1 MASASNQQF
10 DVGGVLLDRPF
21 KIRRLG
27 HFGLNVDDMEA
38 GLRFYRDLLGFRVS
52 DTVDFGKRIKDR
64 EKAASLGDPN
74 GYFMRYGTDHHAF
87 VLFNRRVREAMG
99 RDDAKPGLTINQITW
114 QVGSLKEV
122 NDAIHWFENEHVRLQ
137 KSGRDMPGSNWHTY
151 LYDPD
156 DHVNELYYGM
166 EQVGW
171 DGYSKPHA
179 MYDRAFHDTPEL
191 PQMSELDEVE
201 EALKRGVDLDS
212 GRREVEHLPPV
223 YDVDGIRLPRPFK
236 IVRIGPLGLF
246 VKDVSAAA
254 NFYCGRLGFVLS
266 EEAAW
271 HGHRCVFLRA
281 GSEHHSLG
289 LYPIELRSAL
299 GLRPDSSLAY
309 AGFQLANYRQ
319 LRDAARFLESQGV
332 PAMTSMPAELCPGMD
347 YAAHVLDP
355 DGHCIQ
361 LYYYM
366 EQVGGDAPRAHGRRP
381 VVGEV
386 ASWPETVPA
395 APDTYQG
402 ETFMGPWG

>member
-1 MASASNQQF
+1 MGTAATHKF
-10 DVGGVLLDRPF
+10 DVGGVLMDRPF

-27 HFGLNVDDMEA
+27 HFGLNVNDMEQ

-52 DTVDFGKRIKDR
+52 DTVDFGKRLEDR
-64 EKAASLGDPN
+64 QKAASLGDPN

-87 VLFNRRVREAMG
+87 VLWNRRIREAMG

-122 NDAIHWFENEHVRLQ
+122 SDAVRWFEAEHVRVQ
-137 KSGRDMPGSNWHTY
+137 RSGRDMPGSNWHTY

-156 DHVNELYYGM
+156 DHINELYYGM

-171 DGYSKPHA
+171 DGYSKPRA
-179 MYDRAFHDTPEL
+179 MYDRAFHETPDL
-191 PQMSELDEVE
+191 PQISEVDEVE
-201 EALKRGVDLDS
+201 EALKRGVDIHS

-246 VKDVSAAA
+246 VEDVGRAED
-254 NFYCGRLGFVLS
+254 FYCARLGFTPS
-266 EEAAW
+266 EEVTW
-271 HGHRCVFLRA
+271 RGQRCVFLRA
-281 GSEHHSLG
+281 ASEHHSLA
-289 LYPIELRSAL
+289 LYPL
-299 GLRPDSSLAY
+299 GLRSELGLKPDSSLAY

-319 LRDAARFLESQGV
+319 LKQAAGFLESRGV
-332 PAMTSMPAELCPGMD
+332 PQNTAWPAELCPGLD

-366 EQVGGDAPRAHGRRP
+366 EQAGGSVLHGHGRHP
-381 VVGEV
+381 VLGGVE
-386 ASWPETVPA
+386 SWPETVPA
-395 APDTYQG
+395 APDSYQG
-402 ETFMGPWG
+402 EPFMGPWG